1 MLLKVYQYPKCSTC
15 RKALKWLDG
24 RGLGYVAP
32 DITETPPTKKELA
45 AMLGY
50 YDDDLR
56 RLFNTSGQV
65 YRELGIKDKIAGMTK
80 TAAIELLAG
89 NGKLIKRPFPLAG
102 DFGLVGFKEDEWAA
116 AL

>member
-15 RKALKWLDG
+15 RNALKWLDG
-24 RGLGYVAP
+24 RGLGYVAL
-32 DITETPPTKKELA
+32 DITEAPPSKKELA

-50 YDDDLR
+50 YDGDLR

-65 YRELGIKDKIAGMTK
+65 YRELGIKDKLADMSK
-80 TAAIELLAG
+80 TAAIELLTG
-89 NGKLIKRPFPLAG
+89 NGKLIKRPSLLAG
-102 DFGLVGFKEDEWAA
+102 DFGLVGFKEHEWAA